1 MTCFILLIAV
11 VGAYVCGFYIGR
23 RSSLVKNR
31 ILFGKDADNFVKQM
45 KEVSRQANE
54 RNNCSTN

>member
-11 VGAYVCGFYIGR
+11 AAAYVCGFYIGR

-45 KEVSRQANE
+45 EEVSRQANE
-54 RNNCSTN
+54 RNNRSAN